1 MPPSLY
7 GGNVRHDN
15 GFEIVV
21 GLHYSEIAQ
30 KSPKFAIDRHTLLN
44 MPEISESHISCP
56 YCGESI
62 SILVDDS
69 LPEQNYVEDC
79 QVCCRPIVLDVAVD
93 LEGDVAV
100 SARCENE

>member
-1 MPPSLY
+1 
-7 GGNVRHDN
+7 
-15 GFEIVV
+15 
-21 GLHYSEIAQ
+21 
-30 KSPKFAIDRHTLLN
+30 
-44 MPEISESHISCP
+44 MPEITETHISCP